1 MTDDVVA
8 DFMTDVIPDT
18 GAYDEPVR
26 GRVLMN
32 REQVVIVTADD
43 RTAFAIDDVFDLAYG
58 SAPTEMR
65 RFFEDTVTIAYEKLG
80 QKRVALVEGA
90 DDVVERFTNLLFK
103 GILNET
109 PVTIKHPAKV
119 GGRVTDA
126 SFRRASM
133 YVSPTAVR
141 FSADDPLTIDV
152 STVSHFERVNRAVGD
167 TQRSMLSIRHAPE
180 REVVTTE
187 IGLSSQNKLNVLGRF
202 LRTEYTQLREEL
214 EDVSLSDEEVEAL
227 VGLYSGATVGSL
239 AGMLGVDASR
249 ASYLLDTLVEKGLL
263 EETAS
268 GMELTPI
275 GTLAVG
281 QHLEDVNL

>member
-8 DFMTDVIPDT
+8 DFTTDVVPDT

-58 SAPTEMR
+58 SAPQDMR
-65 RFFEDTVTIAYEKLG
+65 RFFEDTVTIAYEKPG
-80 QKRVALVEGA
+80 EKRVALVEGA

-103 GILNET
+103 GILNDT
-109 PVTIKHPAKV
+109 PVTVKHPARV

-126 SFRRASM
+126 GFRRASLFL
-133 YVSPTAVR
+133 SQTAVR
-141 FSADDPLTIDV
+141 FSGDDPLTIDV
-152 STVSHFERVNRAVGD
+152 STVSHFERVQREVGD
-167 TQRSMLSIRHAPE
+167 DSRSMLSVRHAPN

-187 IGLSSQNKLNVLGRF
+187 IGLASQKKMNVLGRF

-214 EDVSLSDEEVEAL
+214 EDVSLSDDEIEVL
-227 VGLYSGATVGSL
+227 VGFYSGATEGSL

-249 ASYLLDTLVEKGLL
+249 VTYLLDTLVEKGLL
-263 EETAS
+263 EES
-268 GMELTPI
+268 NGGMGLTSI

-281 QHLEDVNL
+281 EHLEDVNL